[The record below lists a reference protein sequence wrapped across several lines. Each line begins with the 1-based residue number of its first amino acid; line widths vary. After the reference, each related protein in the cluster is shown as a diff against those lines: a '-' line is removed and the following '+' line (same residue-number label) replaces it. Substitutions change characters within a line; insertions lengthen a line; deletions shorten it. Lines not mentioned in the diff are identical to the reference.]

1 MPLAQ
6 IMMTM
11 RPVPV
16 AVPAAVAVPVLDL
29 VKPQATHT
37 ETQSYTQGQMGNLQP
52 GSCLQHV
59 LIILHA

>member
-1 MPLAQ
+1 
-6 IMMTM
+6 MTM
-11 RPVPV
+11 RPVSVPVPVPVPV

-37 ETQSYTQGQMGNLQP
+37 QWQMGNLQP

>member
-1 MPLAQ
+1 
-6 IMMTM
+6 MTM
-11 RPVPV
+11 RPVPVPVTVPV

-37 ETQSYTQGQMGNLQP
+37 YTTHTEQMGNLQP